1 MLKQIIVQSLNGFS
15 MNDIPFLFLQLSVSA
30 LLAIAVRVYW
40 KKGLA
45 NDEEKS
51 LVKYLVPIQVLFTTM
66 AVFSWKSPWIMV
78 LFGLFTL
85 VPIISTVGFSLRS
98 KVFYLI
104 CIFIAFG
111 CGAANL
117 MVTLVITTIIIL
129 PCLHFYKSE

>member
-51 LVKYLVPIQVLFTTM
+51 LVKYLVPV
-66 AVFSWKSPWIMV
+66 S
-78 LFGLFTL
+78 
-85 VPIISTVGFSLRS
+85 
-98 KVFYLI
+98 
-104 CIFIAFG
+104 
-111 CGAANL
+111 
-117 MVTLVITTIIIL
+117 
-129 PCLHFYKSE
+129 YKESE